1 MKKLILLIL
10 LFLPFVLPEVSWAQ
24 RFNGGVVAGICA
36 SQVDGDTYAGFDK
49 LGFQGGVFVNT
60 KFSDAWGAQMEIKYN
75 GKGARKRTSKDDFET
90 YSLTLHYI
98 DLPLMV
104 NFTIKEKY
112 ILDAGLVPGYL
123 FAKNGEENGYKF
135 TDEEI
140 SAFKKF
146 DLSWLLG
153 FNYKITD
160 NFIANIRYSYSLFS
174 IRDYENIDANYGIIA
189 QIFGYTNGDYNNFLT
204 MGIYY
209 QFD

>member
-1 MKKLILLIL
+1 MKKLILIAL
-10 LFLPFVLPEVSWAQ
+10 LALPAISWAQ
-24 RFNGGVVAGICA
+24 RFNGGALIGICA
-36 SQVDGDTYAGFDK
+36 SQVDGDTYGGFDK
-49 LGFQGGVFVNT
+49 VGLQGGVFVNT

-75 GKGARKRTSKDDFET
+75 GKGARKKTSKDDFET
-90 YSLTLHYI
+90 YSLTLHYV
-98 DLPLMV
+98 DVPLIV
-104 NFTIKEKY
+104 NFTIKEKF

-135 TDEEI
+135 ADEEI
-140 SAFKKF
+140 LAFKKM

>member
-1 MKKLILLIL
+1 MKKFLIIV
-10 LFLPFVLPEVSWAQ
+10 LFAVPVIISAQ
-24 RFNGGVVAGICA
+24 RFNGGVLFGICA

-49 LGFQGGVFVNT
+49 VGLQGGVFVNT
-60 KFSDAWGAQMEIKYN
+60 KFTKAWGAQMEIKYN
-75 GKGARKRTSKDDFET
+75 GKGARKKTSESDPET

-104 NFTIKEKY
+104 NFTIQDKF
-112 ILDAGLVPGYL
+112 IIDAGFVPGYL
-123 FAKNGEENGYKF
+123 FAKNGEEDGIKF
-135 TDEEI
+135 SDEEI
-140 SAFKKF
+140 RAFKKV

-153 FNYKITD
+153 LNYKITD
-160 NFIANIRYSYSLFS
+160 NFIVNIRYSYSLFS
-174 IRDYENIDANYGIIA
+174 IRDYENVNANYGIIA

>member
-1 MKKLILLIL
+1 MKKLVVIA
-10 LFLPFVLPEVSWAQ
+10 LFIIPVIISAQ
-24 RFNGGVVAGICA
+24 RFNGGVLFGICA

-49 LGFQGGVFVNT
+49 VGLQGGVFVNT
-60 KFSDAWGAQMEIKYN
+60 KFTKAWGAQMEIKYN
-75 GKGARKRTSKDDFET
+75 GKGARKKTSESDPET

-104 NFTIKEKY
+104 NFTIQDKF
-112 ILDAGLVPGYL
+112 IIDAGFVPGYL
-123 FAKNGEENGYKF
+123 FAKNGEEDGIKF
-135 TDEEI
+135 SDEEI
-140 SAFKKF
+140 RAFKKV

-153 FNYKITD
+153 LNYKITD
-160 NFIANIRYSYSLFS
+160 NFIVNIRYSYSLFS
-174 IRDYENIDANYGIIA
+174 IRDYENVNANYGIIA

>member
-1 MKKLILLIL
+1 MKKLILLML
-10 LFLPFVLPEVSWAQ
+10 LALPLVSWAQ
-24 RFNGGVVAGICA
+24 RFNGGALIGICA

-98 DLPLMV
+98 DLPLIV
-104 NFTIKEKY
+104 NFTIKEKF

-123 FAKNGEENGYKF
+123 FAKNGEEDEGKISGEELSGY
-135 TDEEI
+135 
-140 SAFKKF
+140 KKF

-153 FNYKITD
+153 FNYRITD

-174 IRDYENIDANYGIIA
+174 IREEIEGGKYGIIA

>member
-1 MKKLILLIL
+1 MKKLLIIA
-10 LFLPFVLPEVSWAQ
+10 LFVIPVMISAQ
-24 RFNGGVVAGICA
+24 RFNGGALVGICA

-49 LGFQGGVFVNT
+49 VGLLGGVFVNT
-60 KFSDAWGAQMEIKYN
+60 KFTKAWGAQMEIKYN
-75 GKGARKRTSKDDFET
+75 GKGARKKTSESDPES

-98 DLPLMV
+98 DLPLMI
-104 NFTIKEKY
+104 NFTIQDKF
-112 ILDAGLVPGYL
+112 IIDAGFVPGYL
-123 FAKNGEENGYKF
+123 FAKNGEEGEYKLS
-135 TDEEI
+135 DEEI
-140 SAFKKF
+140 RAFKKV

-153 FNYKITD
+153 LNYKITD

-174 IRDYENIDANYGIIA
+174 IRDYENVNANYGIIA

>member
-1 MKKLILLIL
+1 MKKFLIIV
-10 LFLPFVLPEVSWAQ
+10 LFAVPVMISAQ
-24 RFNGGVVAGICA
+24 RFNGGVLVGICA

-49 LGFQGGVFVNT
+49 VGLQGGVFVNT
-60 KFSDAWGAQMEIKYN
+60 KFTKAWGAQMEIKYN
-75 GKGARKRTSKDDFET
+75 GKGARKKTSESDPET

-104 NFTIKEKY
+104 NFTIQDKF
-112 ILDAGLVPGYL
+112 IIDAGFVPGYL
-123 FAKNGEENGYKF
+123 FAKNGEEDGIKF
-135 TDEEI
+135 SDEEI
-140 SAFKKF
+140 RAFKKV

-153 FNYKITD
+153 LNYKITD
-160 NFIANIRYSYSLFS
+160 NFIVNIRYSYSLFS
-174 IRDYENIDANYGIIA
+174 IRDYENVNANYGIIA

>member
-1 MKKLILLIL
+1 MKKLIIIALLA
-10 LFLPFVLPEVSWAQ
+10 LPAVVSAQ
-24 RFNGGVVAGICA
+24 RFNGGALLGICA

-49 LGFQGGVFVNT
+49 LGLQGGVFVNT
-60 KFSDAWGAQMEIKYN
+60 KFTDAWGAQMEIKYN
-75 GKGARKRTSKDDFET
+75 GKGARKRTARDDIET

-98 DLPLMV
+98 DLPLMI
-104 NFTIKEKY
+104 NFTIQDKF
-112 ILDAGLVPGYL
+112 IIDAGLVPGYL

-140 SAFKKF
+140 SGFKKF

-153 FNYKITD
+153 LNYRITD
-160 NFIANIRYSYSLFS
+160 NIIASIRYSYSLFS
-174 IRDYENIDANYGIIA
+174 IRDYENTDANYGIIA
-189 QIFGYTNGDYNNFLT
+189 QILGYTNGDYNNFLT

>member
-1 MKKLILLIL
+1 MKKLILIIL
-10 LFLPFVLPEVSWAQ
+10 LALPFVLQTVLWAQ
-24 RFNGGVVAGICA
+24 RFNGGALIGICA
-36 SQVDGDTYAGFDK
+36 SQVDGDTYGGFDK
-49 LGFQGGVFVNT
+49 VGLQGGVFVNT

-75 GKGARKRTSKDDFET
+75 GKGARKKTSKDDFET
-90 YSLTLHYI
+90 YSRTLHYI
-98 DLPLMV
+98 DLPVMI

-123 FAKNGEENGYKF
+123 FAKNGEEDGYKISG
-135 TDEEI
+135 EEL
-140 SAFKKF
+140 SGYKKF

-153 FNYKITD
+153 FNYRITD

-174 IRDYENIDANYGIIA
+174 IREEIEGGKYGIIA

>member
-1 MKKLILLIL
+1 MKKLIIIV
-10 LFLPFVLPEVSWAQ
+10 LFIIPLTTLAQ
-24 RFNGGVVAGICA
+24 RFYGGALVGLCA

-49 LGFQGGVFVNT
+49 LGLQGGVFVNT
-60 KFSDAWGAQMEIKYN
+60 KFTKAWGAQMEIKYN
-75 GKGARKRTSKDDFET
+75 AKGARKKTSESDRAT

-98 DLPLMV
+98 DIPLII
-104 NFTIKEKY
+104 NYT
-112 ILDAGLVPGYL
+112 ILDKFIIDAGFVPGYL
-123 FAKNGEENGYKF
+123 FAKKGEEDGIKF
-135 TDEEI
+135 SDEEI
-140 SAFKKF
+140 RAFKKV

-153 FNYKITD
+153 LNYKITD

-174 IRDYENIDANYGIIA
+174 IRDYENVNANYGIIA